1 MKLHANVT
9 RFAPNDGYICDVEKE
24 RKANEEHYEFSFISP
39 GWFLC
44 VSGKNA
50 YTISEY
56 MGKITCS
63 CYDMQK
69 RCKGKEVCKHLIQ
82 FMNLQVLPDQDI
94 STEFRELLEAAG
106 WSGTVLKPPDR
117 PENRQRQKLPNI
129 QDPARKPAP
138 QAAQRAK
145 VKKEYEGRTAEQ
157 IVQGMDTKELERNAR
172 RGGLM
177 AIAEVQR
184 RKAEAVSA

>member
-9 RFAPNDGYICDVEKE
+9 RFAPNDGYIMDAEKE
-24 RKANEEHYEFSFISP
+24 KKAREEHYELFFISP

-44 VSGKNA
+44 ISGENA
-50 YTISEY
+50 YCISQY
-56 MGKITCS
+56 MQKIGCS
-63 CYDMQK
+63 CYDMRM

-82 FMNLQVLPDQDI
+82 FMNLKDLPDKDI
-94 STEFRELLEAAG
+94 SGEFRELLEAAG

-129 QDPARKPAP
+129 KDPARKPAP
-138 QAAQRAK
+138 QAAQRTE
-145 VKKEYEGRTAEQ
+145 KKKTYAGMTAEQ
-157 IVQGMDTKELERNAR
+157 IVQGMDIKELERNAR
-172 RGGLM
+172 RGAPM

-184 RKAEAVSA
+184 RMAAGASA